1 MQAVHDQLQETIQ
14 TLYRKAVDADNKLN
28 ALQQNQQGKFSAIFA
43 DDSGFRTQ
51 SKRFTPYVQEITEDW
66 QALKEQDEQHA
77 KAALPGLVSKIQL
90 MLETLGRLK
99 QAT

>member
-66 QALKEQDEQHA
+66 QALKEQDEEQA

-90 MLETLGRLK
+90 MLETLGKLK